1 MIEYPTN
8 EDPEVRTAALEYVIA
23 LYRDLTAEN
32 GAPLPGTQNQVADAI
47 LADPDL
53 CEYVR
58 RWAAGVDFE
67 RAPAPRPPIDDV
79 YRRLRAL
86 MMDSMR
92 SETPMLDTSNQPQP
106 AQPVTPPSERGGRR

>member
-1 MIEYPTN
+1 MIEYPTS
-8 EDPEVRTAALEYVIA
+8 EDKEVRTATLEYVVA

-32 GAPLPGTQNQVADAI
+32 GAPLPGTQNQVADMI

-58 RWAAGVDFE
+58 RWAAGIDFE

-79 YRRLRAL
+79 YRRLRAR
-86 MMDSMR
+86 MTEAMR
-92 SETPMLDTSNQPQP
+92 AETPVLGTGNQPQP
-106 AQPVTPPSERGGRR
+106 VEPVSSPGDRRGG